1 MNSPS
6 KKDPEGIGEILD
18 ALKHS
23 TGLGRKLDEAQIW
36 ERWPEVVGMRLMPYG
51 RPVGVKNGT
60 LTVEVTS
67 AVWMHKYAY
76 DKTAILNRV
85 NRLTGHEM
93 VTDLFLKL
101 APEDSAHDPQG
112 GE

>member
-76 DKTAILNRV
+76 EKGAILHRV

-101 APEDSAHDPQG
+101 APDDPADEPG
-112 GE
+112 NAT